1 MASFSTFMSTDHRH
15 CDHELAELE
24 DRVRAGDWPGARTAC
39 ERFDAAMR
47 CHFEREEQLLF
58 PAFEAATGQTSG
70 PTTVMRMEH
79 DQMRGLLAMIA
90 DAVVAAEAG
99 RCLGLTDT
107 LMVLIQ
113 QHNMKEEQVL
123 YPMCDR
129 TIPAADDLLHRIEA
143 HVPTP
148 H

>member
-1 MASFSTFMSTDHRH
+1 MTSLSTFMSGDHRD
-15 CDHELAELE
+15 CDRQLAALE
-24 DRVRAGDWPGARTAC
+24 DLVRAGDQARA
-39 ERFDAAMR
+39 RAAFAQFDAAMR
-47 CHFEREEQLLF
+47 CHFAREEALLF
-58 PAFEAATGQTSG
+58 PAFEAATGQRGG

-79 DQMRGLLAMIA
+79 DQMRSMLDMVAA
-90 DAVVAAEAG
+90 AVEAAEAD

-129 TIPAADDLLHRIEA
+129 AI
-143 HVPTP
+143 PTP
-148 H
+148 DALLARLEAFEPETC